1 MQSLTTNLT
10 LFRGL
15 TARKVLTLGTVVL
28 LTSFAVLYRDV
39 MLKLIHDWYN
49 DENYSHGFLVV
60 PVAAYFAWE
69 RRTRFLAA
77 AWKPSFLGFVI
88 VGLSIGLLVG
98 GILGA
103 EVFTTQISMLGTVVG
118 SVLFLYG
125 PGPLRIMA
133 FPILFLLLMIP
144 IPAIVF
150 NQITF
155 PLQLMASRFAEN
167 SLSILQIPV
176 LREGNL
182 IHLPN
187 ITLEVVE
194 ACSGIRSLVSLLT
207 LGIVYSYFME
217 QRVWA
222 RIVLSVSTV
231 PIAILANGLRV
242 AGTGIAARY
251 FGPAAAEGFFHTFS
265 GWLVFVNAV
274 IMLFLVHQT
283 TRLFFI
289 GANPYAG
296 VVDEPASGNRT

>member
-1 MQSLTTNLT
+1 MQTVTTNLI

-15 TARKVLTLGTVVL
+15 TTRKVLTLGGVVL
-28 LTSFAVLYRDV
+28 LASFGLLYRDV
-39 MLKLIHDWYN
+39 MVKLINDWYT

-60 PVAAYFAWE
+60 PVALYFAWE
-69 RRTRFLAA
+69 RRSQFLSA
-77 AWKPSFLGFVI
+77 AWQPSFLGLVI
-88 VGLSIGLLVG
+88 VSLSIGLLLG

-118 SVLFLYG
+118 TVLFLYG
-125 PGPLRIMA
+125 PAPLRIMA
-133 FPILFLLLMIP
+133 FPIMFLLLMIP
-144 IPAIVF
+144 IPAIIF

-167 SLSILQIPV
+167 TLSILQIPV

-207 LGIVYSYFME
+207 LGIVYAYFME
-217 QRVWA
+217 PRVWA
-222 RIVLSVSTV
+222 RIVLAVSTV
-231 PIAILANGLRV
+231 PIAIFANGLRV
-242 AGTGIAARY
+242 AGTGVAARY
-251 FGPAAAEGFFHTFS
+251 VGPAAAEGFFHTFS

-274 IMLFLVHQT
+274 ILLFLVHRV
-283 TRLFFI
+283 TRLFLTNI
-289 GANPYAG
+289 KPTAG
-296 VVDEPASGNRT
+296 VALEPASGNRT